1 MTDLPSL
8 PRPRFPAVAFVA
20 IALGLGS
27 LAGEAF
33 DSDRDLATSFEK
45 ALGSRTSVD
54 PGRQAGAEATPPLV
68 GNEAFWLDF
77 APKSAPVEPAA
88 FATGSTNLTP
98 GDRFELSGEGGKRI
112 LEVVEVRA
120 LEGTSAAEVSGTG
133 GKPQLLVSLRVVGS
147 VQASLVRM
155 VVDAG
160 APLAGLQPLAR
171 AHANVL

>member
-8 PRPRFPAVAFVA
+8 SRTRFPAVAFVA

-33 DSDRDLATSFEK
+33 DGGRDLATSFEK
-45 ALGSRTSVD
+45 ALGSRASFD
-54 PGRQAGAEATPPLV
+54 PGRQMGAEPTPPVV

-77 APKSAPVEPAA
+77 TKKLAPVESAA
-88 FATGSTNLTP
+88 FATGSTNLAP
-98 GDRFELSGEGGKRI
+98 GDRFELSGEGGKRV

-120 LEGTSAAEVSGTG
+120 LEAASAAEVSGTG
-133 GKPQLLVSLRVVGS
+133 GKAQLLVSLRVVGS
-147 VQASLVRM
+147 VQASVVRM

-160 APLAGLQPLAR
+160 APLAGLRPLAR
-171 AHANVL
+171 SHDRVL